1 MSSVFA
7 VLTASTTAF
16 AATNLDDLFLLTV
29 FFGRRVPSRWIVAG
43 QYLGRVPGAHDM
55 ESAAV
60 DGRRWRRRVR
70 HSLEF
75 LALRRALFWGRARFG
90 FHPQCADGAFHA
102 LARVP

>member
-60 DGRRWRRRVR
+60 DGRRWGRRGW
-70 HSLEF
+70 HSLDFRVSHDCGKWLGSGF
-75 LALRRALFWGRARFG
+75 LLTARA
-90 FHPQCADGAFHA
+90 
-102 LARVP
+102 